1 MASSTIPVHC
11 LTRPATNPDVAMT
24 LTQTPPDGR
33 SPEGDVAR
41 RTQCWWLPVGHQ
53 PRPTE
58 STTRPE
64 GAGVLWV
71 DVDPTEGAVALGEL
85 LGGLGISIPQQLV
98 EDLVEA
104 DDQCRLDEYADDV
117 RHVSAVALHTSTRAQ
132 DGHGIAFQVVETIVG
147 PDWVVTCWHTSRPE
161 LPGQDPGD
169 DRLRETVNDG
179 VRGSWA
185 DGDAT
190 TAGDVATELVL
201 MITSRYKQSCR
212 ALEEWLQDWES
223 AFHADENLETSP
235 LKHLLGLVIEARRR
249 LAALNNARS
258 HATDGH
264 WFGGLSTS
272 AVDDRADDFLDHAL
286 KRLQTTFENIRADM
300 ELVCM
305 EKMVRQA
312 EVAEESQ
319 ESDRKFQEALGKI
332 TALLL
337 VPTLIAGVFGANTAL
352 PGGGTWIG
360 FDGMLAL
367 MVVTSVTVYWLLV
380 RRGQGS
386 STE

>member
-1 MASSTIPVHC
+1 
-11 LTRPATNPDVAMT
+11 MT
-24 LTQTPPDGR
+24 LTQTSPDGL
-33 SPEGDVAR
+33 SPEGDGVR
-41 RTQCWWLPVGHQ
+41 QTLCWWLPAGQ
-53 PRPTE
+53 EPR
-58 STTRPE
+58 STDVPTRPE
-64 GAGVLWV
+64 GDGVLWV
-71 DVDPTEGAVALGEL
+71 DVDPAEGAVALGER
-85 LGGLGISIPQQLV
+85 LGELGISLPHQLV

-104 DDQCRLDEYADDV
+104 DDQCRVDEYADDV
-117 RHVSAVALHTSTRAQ
+117 RHVSAVALHTSTLAH

-147 PDWVVTCWHTSRPE
+147 PDWVVTCWHPSRPE
-161 LPGQDPGD
+161 LAGQDPGD
-169 DRLRETVNDG
+169 DQLRRTVNDS
-179 VRGSWA
+179 VQGSWA
-185 DGDAT
+185 DGEAK

-201 MITSRYKQSCR
+201 LITSRYKQSCR

-223 AFHADENLETSP
+223 AFHADENLDTSP

-264 WFGGLSTS
+264 WFGGLSTP

-312 EVAEESQ
+312 EVAEQSQ
-319 ESDRKFQEALGKI
+319 ESDRRFQEAVGKI

-352 PGGGTWIG
+352 PGGGTWWG
-360 FDGMLAL
+360 FDGMVML
-367 MVVTSVTVYWLLV
+367 MVVTSLTVYWLLV
-380 RRGQGS
+380 RRRQRS
-386 STE
+386 SPE